1 MDSVREIALIFC
13 SVSVLTAAL
22 SLLSG
27 NALNKSMKYI
37 TALILL
43 CSVVGGISETV
54 FDLDFNIDVSAETS
68 TGTALSL
75 SEYQAEVLIEQI
87 LKESTVEFSNISAR
101 ATKME
106 DGGIIISEV
115 TIKGVDNRDAAKT
128 ALEERGIDCMV
139 IFE

>member
-1 MDSVREIALIFC
+1 M
-13 SVSVLTAAL
+13 LTAAV

-27 NALNKSMKYI
+27 KALNKSMKYI

-54 FDLDFNIDVSAETS
+54 FDLDFNIDVSAQS
-68 TGTALSL
+68 SNDTALSL
-75 SEYQAEVLIEQI
+75 SQYQAEVLIEQI
-87 LKESTVEFSNISAR
+87 LKESVVEFSDISAR
-101 ATKME
+101 ATKTE

-115 TIKGVDNRDAAKT
+115 TIEGVDNRDAART
-128 ALEERGIDCMV
+128 ALEERGIDCRV